1 MTKLAARVGFMVLV
15 FLAIIA
21 SGAGAAQLKIAVVD
35 INTVITQADA
45 GKALNNNLAR
55 YVENLRAELTA
66 KQQVIDDLRQSL
78 EEVGEDEEN
87 ARSAE
92 IARVEAEL
100 QEAATKAQQDVDNL
114 TEEYR
119 RILLEDIGK
128 VLALIAEEDGY
139 HLIIDA
145 AVTYY
150 YANLVDITWEVIRKY
165 NDLYEQALQQ
175 SLQNP
180 QP

>member
-1 MTKLAARVGFMVLV
+1 
-15 FLAIIA
+15 
-21 SGAGAAQLKIAVVD
+21 
-35 INTVITQADA
+35 
-45 GKALNNNLAR
+45 
-55 YVENLRAELTA
+55 
-66 KQQVIDDLRQSL
+66 VIDDFRQSL

-92 IARVEAEL
+92 IARLEAEL

>member
-15 FLAIIA
+15 FLIIA

-92 IARVEAEL
+92 IARLEAEL